1 MNSFTFKTDLSI
13 KDYGD
18 NINDPLFQ
26 LDPRIESASAAALQQ
41 VAPRFTEIDEV
52 TEYNQLKVLRAF
64 MDNGISERHFG
75 SSTGYGYGDE
85 GRETDK
91 VWAQVFGA
99 EDALV
104 RHNFTCGTHTLAVA
118 LFGVLRQGT
127 KCCASAVC
135 PMTPCTA

>member
-1 MNSFTFKTDLSI
+1 MTPF
-13 KDYGD
+13 
-18 NINDPLFQ
+18 FQ
-26 LDPRIESASAAALQQ
+26 LDPKIESASAAALQQ

-85 GRETDK
+85 GRETLDK

-99 EDALV
+99 EDAPWRWRCLV
-104 RHNFTCGTHTLAVA
+104 CCAR
-118 LFGVLRQGT
+118 GT